1 VYAEVRHFVFAT
13 VFALVAAWSAPAAA
27 WIELNP
33 KGLLSTLDVEK
44 DGHAT
49 VSHELTLDVRG
60 GPLKELDLGTSDP
73 DAEILPDATVT
84 RLSNGLALPLL
95 VERRADGSLRLEI
108 DHPKGLRSGTYSFRV
123 RYRTNLVARSLV
135 RRRAQSVEIGWVGP
149 RLDAGLDG
157 ARAIFRLKP
166 TEVAPRLPTLQGDDP
181 DPGFGV
187 MVAAVHHTPQA
198 DEIEL
203 VRSHVAKGE
212 PVLWRI
218 EASADALP
226 ASPEPAADA
235 KPQAAAPAAVPVAR
249 ARSLRWPSITAAF
262 GLALAVLAWLKAA
275 RLGAA
280 CRLARATV
288 SPLVPLPGSVRALLA
303 GLVLGL
309 GLYFAGELL
318 QPIVAAAGVLSAMAL
333 VIERAPRGERTPRG
347 PGRWLSLR
355 DEDAFAVRRSPRP
368 GAYFDSGTLRGV
380 LLLALVLG
388 ATVALAAGEL
398 GRSPYHALLMALGGA
413 TLMPLFFTGRESEA
427 SRDQVAFSQ
436 RFMRD
441 LARALRGQR
450 SAKVVAWGRVP
461 DGQSEPDELRVLIQ
475 PKDGVEGLVALETG
489 LDAQRGL
496 GGVVGVPFVI
506 VRAKEGSAVQR
517 ALPRGVVW
525 SRGRK
530 ADERV
535 AILSP
540 KLPTLG
546 LTVAL
551 VGRLLDAVTGA
562 APPKGRRSSA
572 AKTPFGGKLG
582 GVRSPAHAA

>member
-1 VYAEVRHFVFAT
+1 MYAEVRYFVFAA
-13 VFALVAAWSAPAAA
+13 VFSLVAGWTAPAAA

-60 GPLKELDLGTSDP
+60 GPLKELELGTSDP

-84 RLSNGLALPLL
+84 RLSNGIAIPLL

-108 DHPKGLRSGTYSFRV
+108 DQPKGLRGGTYSFKV
-123 RYRTNLVARSLV
+123 RYRTNLVARDLV
-135 RRRAQSVEIGWVGP
+135 RRRAQSIEIGWVGP

-166 TEVAPRLPTLQGDDP
+166 TEVAPRLPTVQGDDP

-187 MVAAVHHTPQA
+187 MVAAVHRTPQA

-218 EASADALP
+218 EASADAIP
-226 ASPEPAADA
+226 ASPTPEANT
-235 KPQAAAPAAVPVAR
+235 KPEVAAPAAVPRAP
-249 ARSLRWPSITAAF
+249 ARSLRWPLIAAAF
-262 GLALAVLAWLKAA
+262 GLALGVLGRLKAA
-275 RLGAA
+275 RLAVA
-280 CRLARATV
+280 CRLARATER
-288 SPLVPLPGSVRALLA
+288 PLVPLPSIVRAPLA
-303 GLVLGL
+303 GLALGL

-318 QPIVAAAGVLSAMAL
+318 QPLVAAAGVLVAMAL
-333 VIERAPRGERTPRG
+333 VIERAPLGERAPRG

-368 GAYFDSGTLRGV
+368 GAFFDSGTLRGL
-380 LLLALVLG
+380 LLLAFVLG
-388 ATVALAAGEL
+388 ATVVLAVGEL
-398 GRSPYHALLMALGGA
+398 GRSPYHALLIALAGA

-427 SRDQVAFSQ
+427 SRDRVVFSQ
-436 RFMRD
+436 RFMRE
-441 LARALRGQR
+441 LAHALRGHR

-496 GGVVGVPFVI
+496 GGIVGVPFVI

-517 ALPRGVVW
+517 ALPPGVVW
-525 SRGRK
+525 TRGRK

-546 LTVAL
+546 LTVSL

-562 APPKGRRSSA
+562 SPPKGRRSSA
-572 AKTPFGGKLG
+572 AKAPFGGKLG

>member
-1 VYAEVRHFVFAT
+1 V
-13 VFALVAAWSAPAAA
+13 PAAA

-60 GPLKELDLGTSDP
+60 GPLKQLELGTSDP

-84 RLSNGLALPLL
+84 RLPGGVPIPLI
-95 VERRADGSLRLEI
+95 VERHADGSLGLEI
-108 DHPKGLRSGTYSFRV
+108 DQPKGLRSGSYSFKV
-123 RYRTNLVARSLV
+123 RYRTNLVARDLV
-135 RRRAQSVEIGWVGP
+135 RRRAQSIEIGWVGP
-149 RLDAGLDG
+149 RLEAGLDG
-157 ARAIFRLKP
+157 ARALFRLPP
-166 TEVAPRLPTLQGDDP
+166 TEVAPRLPTVERDDP

-187 MVAAVHHTPQA
+187 MVAGVHHTPAA

-203 VRSHVAKGE
+203 VRSHVARGE

-218 EASADALP
+218 EASARAIP
-226 ASPEPAADA
+226 AEQQPEADS
-235 KPQAAAPAAVPVAR
+235 KPTAGTPVAVKAAP
-249 ARSLRWPSITAAF
+249 ARSLRWPLISGVF
-262 GLALAVLAWLKAA
+262 GLALALLGWLKSA
-275 RLGAA
+275 RLAAA
-280 CRLARATV
+280 CRLARAEAR
-288 SPLVPLPGSVRALLA
+288 PLVKLPSWVRAPLA
-303 GLVLGL
+303 GLALGL

-318 QPIVAAAGVLSAMAL
+318 EPIVAAVAILVAMGL
-333 VIERAPRGERTPRG
+333 VIERAPLRGAAPRG

-355 DEDAFAVRRSPRP
+355 DEDAFVVRRSVRP
-368 GAYFDSGTLRGV
+368 GSFFDTGTLRG
-380 LLLALVLG
+380 LALLALVLA
-388 ATVALAAGEL
+388 ATVALTVGEL
-398 GRSPYHALLMALGGA
+398 ERSPYHALLLGLAGA
-413 TLMPLFFTGRESEA
+413 ALMPLFFTGKESEA
-427 SRDQVAFSQ
+427 SRDRVRFSQ
-436 RFMRD
+436 RFMCD
-441 LARALRGQR
+441 LARALRGKQ

-475 PKDGVEGLVALETG
+475 PKDGVDGLVALETG

-525 SRGRK
+525 TRGRK

-546 LTVAL
+546 LTVSL
-551 VGRLLDAVTGA
+551 VARLLDAVSG
-562 APPKGRRSSA
+562 APPSGRRSSA
-572 AKTPFGGKLG
+572 AKAPFSGKLG